1 MYVFF
6 CFHISALTQFVYEMN
21 PTTVPRMSHQSFEA
35 IRDDFLSIIVRI
47 KIPKIQAF
55 FDVRKPCTDSTIA
68 ERNAKV
74 LHKTEDIPQNTSFYN
89 TLQTFRG
96 ERADKYNKSAT
107 NYIKLYIPGKIIHLV
122 DSKGDNS
129 PHSYVPHYANRYE
142 DFNLIVSKR
151 MTSDHSM
158 LELVDILQEVRLD
171 HNQPRQS
178 SVISASIYASMLVSG
193 ETEYEGDNTNRE
205 DEDTRLFMW
214 WSNPDGNLPMIL
226 ICINLAALVCSVLAI
241 TRCTLFSRQSEVL
254 FEDET
259 ILDIPFSVGL
269 FSYTLLTCLDDRCD
283 SADDTVVPTD
293 YCIPYPD
300 GKSGVEMNVARGSS
314 FFVIVF
320 GGLCQLLLC
329 ISTCFPI
336 KRKMWGLISCMLL
349 LTSLLQGLIF
359 LVKKSSFCV
368 QLIDEDGMSVDS
380 SCKIS
385 SGAVEAITA
394 ASLYFL
400 TAILSMSIVRRNK
413 ADTDDEPK

>member
-1 MYVFF
+1 
-6 CFHISALTQFVYEMN
+6 MN
-21 PTTVPRMSHQSFEA
+21 PLIVPRMSHQSFEA

-55 FDVRKPCTDSTIA
+55 FDVRQPCTDSTIA

-74 LHKTEDIPQNTSFYN
+74 LHKIEDIPQNTSFYN
-89 TLQTFRG
+89 TLQTFRA
-96 ERADKYNKSAT
+96 ERADKYGKSAT
-107 NYIKLYIPGKIIHLV
+107 NYIKLFIPGKIIHLV

-129 PHSYVPHYANRYE
+129 DYSAYVPYYADRYE

-158 LELVDILQEVRLD
+158 IELVDILQEVRLD
-171 HNQPRQS
+171 HHQPRQS

-193 ETEYEGDNTNRE
+193 ETEYEGDNTNGE

-214 WSNPDGNLPMIL
+214 WSNPYGNLPLFL
-226 ICINLAALVCSVLAI
+226 IITNLVALVCSVLAI

-320 GGLCQLLLC
+320 GGLCHLLLC

-349 LTSLLQGLIF
+349 FTSLLQGLIF
-359 LVKKSSFCV
+359 LVKKSVYCV
-368 QLIDEDGMSVDS
+368 SESDEDNGLSVNS

-394 ASLYFL
+394 ACLYFL
-400 TAILSMSIVRRNK
+400 TAILSMSIVRKNK
-413 ADTDDEPK
+413 ADSTEPK

>member
-1 MYVFF
+1 M
-6 CFHISALTQFVYEMN
+6 I
-21 PTTVPRMSHQSFEA
+21 
-35 IRDDFLSIIVRI
+35 
-47 KIPKIQAF
+47 
-55 FDVRKPCTDSTIA
+55 
-68 ERNAKV
+68 
-74 LHKTEDIPQNTSFYN
+74 
-89 TLQTFRG
+89 
-96 ERADKYNKSAT
+96 
-107 NYIKLYIPGKIIHLV
+107 
-122 DSKGDNS
+122 
-129 PHSYVPHYANRYE
+129 
-142 DFNLIVSKR
+142 
-151 MTSDHSM
+151 
-158 LELVDILQEVRLD
+158 ELVDILQEVRLD
-171 HNQPRQS
+171 HHQPRQS

-193 ETEYEGDNTNRE
+193 ETEYEGDNTNGE

-214 WSNPDGNLPMIL
+214 WSNPYGNLPLFL
-226 ICINLAALVCSVLAI
+226 IITNLVALVCSVLAI

-359 LVKKSSFCV
+359 LVKKSVYCV
-368 QLIDEDGMSVDS
+368 SESDEGNGLSVNS

-394 ASLYFL
+394 ACLYFL
-400 TAILSMSIVRRNK
+400 TAILSMSIVRKNK
-413 ADTDDEPK
+413 ADSTEPK

>member
-1 MYVFF
+1 
-6 CFHISALTQFVYEMN
+6 MN

-55 FDVRKPCTDSTIA
+55 FDVRKPCSDSTIA

-89 TLQTFRG
+89 TLQTFRA
-96 ERADKYNKSAT
+96 ERADKYGKSAT
-107 NYIKLYIPGKIIHLV
+107 NYIKLFIPGKIIHLV

-129 PHSYVPHYANRYE
+129 DYSAYVPYYADRYE

-158 LELVDILQEVRLD
+158 IKLVDILQEVRLD
-171 HNQPRQS
+171 HHQPRQS

-193 ETEYEGDNTNRE
+193 ETEYEGDNTNGE
-205 DEDTRLFMW
+205 NEDTRLFMW
-214 WSNPDGNLPMIL
+214 WSNPFGNLPLFL
-226 ICINLAALVCSVLAI
+226 IITNLAALVCSVLAI
-241 TRCTLFSRQSEVL
+241 TQCTLFSRESELL

-269 FSYTLLTCLDDRCD
+269 FSYTLLTTI
-283 SADDTVVPTD
+283 DDTVVPTN

-300 GKSGVEMNVARGSS
+300 GKSGVEMNVARGSA
-314 FFVIVF
+314 FFVIMF

-349 LTSLLQGLIF
+349 LASLLQGLIF

-368 QLIDEDGMSVDS
+368 QALDLDEDMSVNS

-394 ASLYFL
+394 ACLYFL
-400 TAILSMSIVRRNK
+400 TAILAMSIVRRNK
-413 ADTDDEPK
+413 ADAEAEPK